1 MSYKGEVFMGKIDKL
16 FRSEI
21 EDIPVYIPGK
31 PIEEVQR
38 MLGLKRVIKLASNEN
53 PLGPSPK
60 AVSAIKKALKDA
72 NRYPDAAS
80 WYLKAKIATTL
91 KTSIDRI
98 ICGNGSDEIIILAM
112 KAFVNKGDEVIIA
125 KPTFLIYQVA
135 AGIAGA
141 DIKFVPLTKELK
153 YDLKAMKKVVTDK
166 TKIIFIANP
175 DNPTGSYVTKKELD
189 EFFDGLPEDV
199 IVYLDEAY
207 FELAKFFCPDYPNGM
222 DYLNRPNLIVA
233 RSFSKIYGLAGLR
246 IGYGIT
252 SERIVKYLDKFRDP
266 FNVNILAQAG
276 ACAAMDDKD
285 FVDRTLKLVGRE
297 KNFLYEELDK
307 MGLEYVE
314 TPTNFMMINVKRDC
328 VKVFEQLICKGVIVR
343 DMKAWGFDT
352 FIRVSVGTRSEN
364 EIFIETLKKVL
375 AK

>member
-1 MSYKGEVFMGKIDKL
+1 MSKIDRL

-60 AVSAIKKALKDA
+60 AVSAIKRALKDA

-80 WYLKAKIATTL
+80 WYLKAKIATTH
-91 KTSIDRI
+91 KTEIDRI

-141 DIKFVPLTKELK
+141 NIKYVPLTKNLK
-153 YDLKAMKKVVTDK
+153 YDLKAMKKAVTDK

-175 DNPTGSYVTKKELD
+175 DNPAGSYVTKRELD
-189 EFFDGLPEDV
+189 EFFDGLPSDCL
-199 IVYLDEAY
+199 VYLDEAY
-207 FELAKFFCPDYPNGM
+207 FELASYLAEDYPNGI
-222 DYLNRPNLIVA
+222 DYLDRQNLIVA

-246 IGYGIT
+246 VGYGVT
-252 SERIVKYLDKFRDP
+252 SPRIVQYLDKFRDP
-266 FNVNILAQAG
+266 FNVNCLAQAG
-276 ACAAMDDKD
+276 ACAAMDDKE
-285 FVDRTLKLVGRE
+285 FVKKTLKLVKEERQ
-297 KNFLYEELDK
+297 FLYNSLEK
-307 MGLEYVE
+307 MGLEYVK
-314 TPTNFMMINVKRDC
+314 TVTNFMMINVKRDSK
-328 VKVFEQLICKGVIVR
+328 KVFEDMICKGIIIR
-343 DMKAWGFDT
+343 DMKPWGYDT
-352 FIRVSVGTRSEN
+352 FIRVSVGTRQEN
-364 EIFIETLKKVL
+364 NIFIETLKKIL

>member
-1 MSYKGEVFMGKIDKL
+1 MNKIDKL
-16 FRSEI
+16 FRPEI

-60 AVSAIKKALKDA
+60 AARAIKATLKDM

-91 KTSIDRI
+91 KTQIKRI
-98 ICGNGSDEIIILAM
+98 ICGNGSDEVIILAM
-112 KAFVNKGDEVIIA
+112 KAFVNPGDEVIIA

-141 DIKFVPLTKELK
+141 NIKFVPLTKDLK
-153 YDLKAMKKVVTDK
+153 YDLEAMKRAVTDK

-175 DNPTGSYVTKKELD
+175 DNPAGSYVTKKELD
-189 EFFDGLPEDV
+189 EFFDGLPNDI

-207 FELAKFFCPDYPNGM
+207 FELARDAASDYPNGL
-222 DYLNRPNLIVA
+222 DYLDNRPNLIVA

-246 IGYGIT
+246 IGYGVT
-252 SERIVKYLDKFRDP
+252 SERIVNYLDKFRDP
-266 FNVNILAQAG
+266 FNVNILAQAA
-276 ACAAMDDKD
+276 ACAAMDDKE
-285 FVDRTLKLVGRE
+285 FVKKTLRIVKEERQ
-297 KNFLYEELDK
+297 FLYDELEK
-307 MGLEYVE
+307 MGLEYVK
-314 TPTNFMMINVKRDC
+314 TVTNFMMINVKRDSK
-328 VKVFEQLICKGVIVR
+328 KVFEDMICNGVIIR
-343 DMKAWGFDT
+343 DMEAWGYST
-352 FIRVSVGTRSEN
+352 FIRVSVGTRKEN
-364 EIFIETLKKVL
+364 EIFISTLKKVL
-375 AK
+375 SRN

>member
-1 MSYKGEVFMGKIDKL
+1 MNKIDRL

-60 AVSAIKKALKDA
+60 AIVAVKKALKDM

-91 KTSIDRI
+91 KTGIDRI
-98 ICGNGSDEIIILAM
+98 VCGNGSDEVIILAM

-141 DIKFVPLTKELK
+141 NIKFVPLTKELK
-153 YDLKAMKKVVTDK
+153 YDLKAMKKAITGK
-166 TKIIFIANP
+166 TRIIFIANP
-175 DNPTGSYVTKKELD
+175 DNPAGSYVTKKELD
-189 EFFDGLPEDV
+189 DFFEDLPDDV

-207 FELAKFFCPDYPNGM
+207 FELARYLAKDYPNGL
-222 DYLNRPNLIVA
+222 DYLDRPNLIVA

-246 IGYGIT
+246 IGYGVT
-252 SERIVKYLDKFRDP
+252 SPRIVNYLDKFRDP
-266 FNVNILAQAG
+266 FNVNCLAQA
-276 ACAAMDDKD
+276 AARAALDDKE
-285 FVDRTLKLVGRE
+285 FVLRTLKLVKDERQ
-297 KNFLYEELDK
+297 FLYDSLEI
-307 MGLEYVE
+307 MGLEYVK
-314 TPTNFMMINVKRDC
+314 TVTNFMMINVKRSST
-328 VKVFEQLICKGVIVR
+328 KVFEDMICKGVIIR
-343 DMKAWGFDT
+343 DMKAWGYDS
-352 FIRVSVGTRSEN
+352 FIRVSIGTREEN
-364 EIFIETLKKVL
+364 KIFIETLKKVL
-375 AK
+375 SRKF

>member
-1 MSYKGEVFMGKIDKL
+1 MNKFDKL
-16 FRSEI
+16 FRQEI

-38 MLGLKRVIKLASNEN
+38 MLGLKQVIKLASNEN

-60 AVSAIKKALKDA
+60 AANAIKKALKDM

-91 KTSIDRI
+91 KTEINRI
-98 ICGNGSDEIIILAM
+98 ICGNGSDEVIILSM
-112 KAFVNKGDEVIIA
+112 KAFVNSGDEVIIA

-141 DIKFVPLTKELK
+141 NIKFVPLTKDLK
-153 YDLKAMKKVVTDK
+153 YDLKSMKKSVTDK

-175 DNPTGSYVTKKELD
+175 DNPAGSYVTKKELD

-207 FELAKFFCPDYPNGM
+207 FELAKDAASDYPDGT
-222 DYLNRPNLIVA
+222 DYLARPNLIVA

-252 SERIVKYLDKFRDP
+252 SPRIVNYLDKFRDP
-266 FNVNILAQAG
+266 FNVNCLAQAA
-276 ACAAMDDKD
+276 ACAAMDDKE
-285 FVDRTLKLVGRE
+285 FVNKTLKIVKEERQ
-297 KNFLYEELDK
+297 FLYDELEK
-307 MGLEYVE
+307 MGLEYVK
-314 TPTNFMMINVKRDC
+314 TVTNFMMINVKRNSK
-328 VKVFEQLICKGVIVR
+328 KVFEDMICKGVIIR
-343 DMKAWGFDT
+343 DMQAWGYDT
-352 FIRVSVGTRSEN
+352 FIRVSVGTRKEN
-364 EIFIETLKKVL
+364 QIFIDTLKKVL

>member
-1 MSYKGEVFMGKIDKL
+1 MNKIDQL

-60 AVSAIKKALKDA
+60 AMSAIKKALKDM

-91 KTSIDRI
+91 KTEINRI
-98 ICGNGSDEIIILAM
+98 ICGNGSDEVIILAM
-112 KAFVNKGDEVIIA
+112 KAFVNKGDEVVIA

-153 YDLKAMKKVVTDK
+153 YDLKAMKKAITDK
-166 TKIIFIANP
+166 TKIVFIANP
-175 DNPTGSYVTKKELD
+175 DNPAGTYVTKKELE
-189 EFFDGLPEDV
+189 EFLDGIPGGCL
-199 IVYLDEAY
+199 VYLDEAY
-207 FELAKFFCPDYPNGM
+207 FELAGHFCKDYPNGL
-222 DYLNRPNLIVA
+222 DYLDNRPNLIVA

-246 IGYGIT
+246 IGYGVT
-252 SERIVKYLDKFRDP
+252 SPRIVNYLDKFRDP
-266 FNVNILAQAG
+266 FNVNCLAQAA
-276 ACAAMDDKD
+276 ACAAMDDKE
-285 FVDRTLKLVGRE
+285 FVNKTLKLVKEE
-297 KNFLYEELDK
+297 KQFVYDELEK
-307 MGLEYVE
+307 MGLEYVK
-314 TPTNFMMINVKRDC
+314 TITNFMMINVKRDSQ
-328 VKVFEQLICKGVIVR
+328 KVFEDLICRGVIVR
-343 DMKAWGFDT
+343 DMKAWGYDT
-352 FIRVSVGTRSEN
+352 FIRMSVGTREEN
-364 EIFIETLKKVL
+364 KIFIKTLKEVL
-375 AK
+375 SK

>member
-1 MSYKGEVFMGKIDKL
+1 MSKIDKL

-53 PLGPSPK
+53 PIGPSPK
-60 AVSAIKKALKDA
+60 AAQAIKKVLRDM

-91 KTSIDRI
+91 KTEIDRI
-98 ICGNGSDEIIILAM
+98 ICGNGSDEVIILAM
-112 KAFVNKGDEVIIA
+112 KAFVDKGDEVVIA

-141 DIKFVPLTKELK
+141 NIKYVPLTKELK
-153 YDLKAMKKVVTDK
+153 YDLKAMKKAVTDK

-175 DNPTGSYVTKKELD
+175 DNPAGSYVTKKELD
-189 EFFDGLPEDV
+189 EFFDGLPDDV

-207 FELAKFFCPDYPNGM
+207 FELASYLAKDYPNGM
-222 DYLNRPNLIVA
+222 DYLDRPNLIVA

-252 SERIVKYLDKFRDP
+252 SKRIVNYLDKFRDP
-266 FNVNILAQAG
+266 FNVNCLAQAA
-276 ACAAMDDKD
+276 ACAAMDDKE
-285 FVDRTLKLVGRE
+285 FVRKTLELVKKERQ
-297 KNFLYEELDK
+297 FLCDSLEK
-307 MGLEYVE
+307 MGLEYVK
-314 TPTNFMMINVKRDC
+314 TVTNFMMIDVKRDSK
-328 VKVFEQLICKGVIVR
+328 KVFEDMICSGVIIR
-343 DMKAWGFDT
+343 DMKAWGYDT
-352 FIRVSVGTRSEN
+352 FIRVSVGTREEN
-364 EIFIETLKKVL
+364 KIFIETLKKVL

>member
-1 MSYKGEVFMGKIDKL
+1 MGKIDRL
-16 FRSEI
+16 FRKEI

-60 AVSAIKKALKDA
+60 AIAAIKKNLDGI

-80 WYLKAKIATTL
+80 WYIKAGIAKNL
-91 KTSIDRI
+91 KTGIDRI
-98 ICGNGSDEIIILAM
+98 ICGNGSDEIIILAV

-125 KPTFLIYQVA
+125 RPTFLIYQVA

-141 DIKFVPLTKELK
+141 DIKFVPLTNDLK
-153 YDLKAMKKVVTDK
+153 YDLKAMKKAITEK
-166 TKIIFIANP
+166 TKMIFIANP
-175 DNPTGSYVTKKELD
+175 DNPAGTYVTKKELD
-189 EFFDGLPEDV
+189 EFFDGLPNDI

-207 FELAKFFCPDYPNGM
+207 FELASFFCKDYPNGI
-222 DYLNRPNLIVA
+222 DYLSGRPNLIVA

-246 IGYGIT
+246 VGYGVT

-266 FNVNILAQAG
+266 FNVNCLAQAA
-276 ACAAMDDKD
+276 ACAALDDKE
-285 FVDRTLKLVGRE
+285 FVEKTLEHVKKE
-297 KNFLYEELDK
+297 KQFLYDAFDR
-307 MGLEYVE
+307 MGLEYIK
-314 TPTNFMMINVKRDC
+314 TATNFMMINVKTDC
-328 VKVFEQLICKGVIVR
+328 VKVFEKLICKGIIVR
-343 DMKAWGFDT
+343 DMKAWGFGT
-352 FIRVSVGTRSEN
+352 YIRVSVGTREEN

-375 AK
+375 KL

>member
-1 MSYKGEVFMGKIDKL
+1 MSIDKL
-16 FRSEI
+16 FRKEI

-60 AVSAIKKALKDA
+60 AMGAIKKVLGEM

-91 KTSIDRI
+91 KTGIDRI

-112 KAFVNKGDEVIIA
+112 KAFVEKGDEVIIA

-141 DIKFVPLTKELK
+141 NIKYVPLTKDLK
-153 YDLKAMKKVVTDK
+153 YDLKSMKKAVTNK

-175 DNPTGSYVTKKELD
+175 DNPAGSYVTKKDLE
-189 EFFDGLPEDV
+189 EFFDGLPNDV
-199 IVYLDEAY
+199 LVYLDEAY
-207 FELAKFFCPDYPNGM
+207 FELASYLANDYPNGL
-222 DYLNRPNLIVA
+222 DYLENRPNLIVA

-246 IGYGIT
+246 VGYGVT
-252 SERIVKYLDKFRDP
+252 TPRIVNYLDKFRDP
-266 FNVNILAQAG
+266 FNVNCLAQA
-276 ACAAMDDKD
+276 AAAAAMDDRS
-285 FVDRTLKLVGRE
+285 FVKETLKLVKEERQ
-297 KNFLYEELDK
+297 FLYDSLEK
-307 MGLEYVE
+307 MGLRYIKTV
-314 TPTNFMMINVKRDC
+314 TNFMMIDVKRDST
-328 VKVFEQLICKGVIVR
+328 KVFEKMICKGVIIR
-343 DMKAWGFDT
+343 DMKAWGYDS
-352 FIRVSVGTRSEN
+352 FIRVSVGKRAEN
-364 EIFIETLKKVL
+364 KIFIQTLKEVL
-375 AK
+375 SK

>member
-1 MSYKGEVFMGKIDKL
+1 MNKIDKL

-60 AVSAIKKALKDA
+60 AAKAIRKALRDM

-80 WYLKAKIATTL
+80 WYLKAKIATTF
-91 KTSIDRI
+91 KTAIDRI
-98 ICGNGSDEIIILAM
+98 VCGNGSDEIIILAM
-112 KAFVNKGDEVIIA
+112 KAFVDKGDEVIIA

-141 DIKFVPLTKELK
+141 NIKFVPLTKDLK
-153 YDLKAMKKVVTDK
+153 YDLQAMKRAVTDK

-175 DNPTGSYVTKKELD
+175 DNPAGSYVTKKELD
-189 EFFDGLPEDV
+189 EFFDGLPGDC

-207 FELAKFFCPDYPNGM
+207 FELATYLAKDYPNGL
-222 DYLNRPNLIVA
+222 DYLERPNLIVA

-252 SERIVKYLDKFRDP
+252 SSRIARYLDKFRDP
-266 FNVNILAQAG
+266 FNVNALAQAA
-276 ACAAMDDKD
+276 ACAAMDDKE
-285 FVDRTLKLVGRE
+285 FVKKTLKLVKAERQ
-297 KNFLYEELDK
+297 FLCDSLDK
-307 MGLEYVE
+307 MGLEYVK
-314 TPTNFMMINVKRDC
+314 TVTNFMMINVKKDST
-328 VKVFEQLICKGVIVR
+328 KVFEDMICKGVIIR
-343 DMKAWGFDT
+343 DMKPWGYDT
-352 FIRVSVGTRSEN
+352 FIRVSVGTREEN
-364 EIFIETLKKVL
+364 KIFIDMLKKVL
-375 AK
+375 SRKP

>member
-1 MSYKGEVFMGKIDKL
+1 MDKIDKL
-16 FRSEI
+16 FRKEI

-60 AVSAIKKALKDA
+60 AVSAVKKVLKDM

-91 KTSIDRI
+91 KTNIDRI
-98 ICGNGSDEIIILAM
+98 ICGNGSDEVIILTM
-112 KAFVNKGDEVIIA
+112 KAFVDKADEVIIA
-125 KPTFLIYQVA
+125 RPTFLIYQVA

-141 DIKFVPLTKELK
+141 NIKFIPLTKELK
-153 YDLKAMKKVVTDK
+153 YDLEAMKKAVTDK

-175 DNPTGSYVTKKELD
+175 DNPAGTYVTRKDLD
-189 EFFDGLPEDV
+189 DFFDGLPDGV

-207 FELAKFFCPDYPNGM
+207 FELARHLAGDYPSGL
-222 DYLNRPNLIVA
+222 DYLDNRPNLIVA

-252 SERIVKYLDKFRDP
+252 SPRIVNYLDKFRDP
-266 FNVNILAQAG
+266 FNVNCLAQAA
-276 ACAAMDDKD
+276 ACAAMDDKK
-285 FVDRTLKLVGRE
+285 FVDRTLKLV
-297 KNFLYEELDK
+297 KEERQFIYDSLDK
-307 MGLEYVE
+307 MGLEYVK
-314 TPTNFMMINVKRDC
+314 TVTNFMMINVKKDSQ
-328 VKVFEQLICKGVIVR
+328 KVFEDMICNGVIVR
-343 DMKAWGFDT
+343 DMKAWGYDT
-352 FIRVSVGTRSEN
+352 FIRVSVGTRREN

-375 AK
+375 SYKLK